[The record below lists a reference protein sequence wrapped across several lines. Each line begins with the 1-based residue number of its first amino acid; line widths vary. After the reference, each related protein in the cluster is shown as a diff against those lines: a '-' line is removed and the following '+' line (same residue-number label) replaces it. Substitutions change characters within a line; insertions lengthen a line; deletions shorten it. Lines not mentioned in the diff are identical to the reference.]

1 MFNQSNQNVI
11 LSSGGFIQEISLRAK
26 LFFRLLADR
35 RVSIWAKLVP
45 LAGLIYWVSPLD
57 LISIIP
63 GLAAVDDVAIL
74 WFVQYMF
81 IELCP
86 PDVVNEI
93 SRQIASGFAGTQPHP
108 EDDVVDGEAV
118 DVTGR

>member
-1 MFNQSNQNVI
+1 MFNQSNQNVV
-11 LSSGGFIQEISLRAK
+11 LSSGGFIQEIGLRAK
-26 LFFRLLADR
+26 LFFRLLADG

-45 LAGLIYWVSPLD
+45 LAGLIYWLSPID
-57 LISIIP
+57 MISIIP

-86 PDVVNEI
+86 PAIVNEI
-93 SRQIASGFAGTQPHP
+93 SAQLAGGLAGMQSHP
-108 EDDVVDGEAV
+108 EEDVVDGEAV